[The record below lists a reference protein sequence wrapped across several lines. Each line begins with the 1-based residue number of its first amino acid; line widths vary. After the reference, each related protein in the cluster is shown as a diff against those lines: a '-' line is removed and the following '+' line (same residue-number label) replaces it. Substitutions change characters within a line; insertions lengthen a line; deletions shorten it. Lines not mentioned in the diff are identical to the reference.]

1 MKSEPD
7 KKLSLPSLT
16 ALVVGSMIGSGIFA
30 LPAAFGRATGVL
42 GAMIAWAVAGAGM
55 LMLAFVFQT
64 LSVRKPE
71 LDSGVY
77 IYAKAGFGNYL
88 GFAAA
93 FGYWMGCCFADA
105 ACLILIKSTLGLF
118 FPVFGD
124 GTTPTAIVTASALL
138 WGVHFLVLRGVKQ
151 AAFVNTVAT
160 VAKLVPLA
168 VFVVIA
174 VWGFQT
180 SVFRSNFWGD
190 KPRDKVAPSQLGPD
204 IEKLP
209 DREKPPLYHVYPD
222 VEAGEQVAPQEGE
235 PLYDQVRNTMLVTV
249 FLFVGIEG
257 ASVYSRYARKRSHVG
272 LATVL
277 GFLGVLGLLILVTVL
292 SYGIKSRQDLSALP
306 TPSLAGVLEAVVGR
320 WGAVFISVG
329 LLISVLG
336 NYLAWSLLAAE
347 VLFAAAKNGTM
358 PAFIGLENTNK
369 VPSGALWATN
379 IMIQAIL
386 LVSPF
391 AEYAFLLVL
400 KMTSTMTLVPYLLVA
415 AYGLKLAWTG
425 ETYDKTPRGRTGD
438 LVCGA
443 IATIYAAGMTYAGG
457 MRFFL
462 LSALIY
468 APGTVLYF
476 LARRE
481 QKVRL
486 FAPMEWLVF
495 GGIVVAAVVG
505 LYALISGSIS
515 I

>member
-1 MKSEPD
+1 MESAPNQ
-7 KKLSLPSLT
+7 KLSLPSLT
-16 ALVVGSMIGSGIFA
+16 SLVVGSMIGSGIFA
-30 LPAAFGRATGVL
+30 VPAAFGRSTGAL

-71 LDSGVY
+71 LDSGVF

-118 FPVFGD
+118 FPIFGD
-124 GTTPTAIVTASALL
+124 GTTPAALAAATVLL
-138 WGVHFLVLRGVKQ
+138 WGVHFLVLRGVKE
-151 AAFVNTVAT
+151 AAFINTVAT
-160 VAKLVPLA
+160 VAKVVPILI
-168 VFVVIA
+168 FIVIA
-174 VWGFQT
+174 AWAFQT
-180 SVFRSNFWGD
+180 GTFQSNFWGAA
-190 KPRDKVAPSQLGPD
+190 PRDDSPPPPD
-204 IEKLP
+204 LKADAEKLP
-209 DREKPPLYHVYPD
+209 LYHLNPVA
-222 VEAGEQVAPQEGE
+222 EGAEQAALHAGES
-235 PLYDQVRNTMLVTV
+235 LYDQVRNTMLVTV

-257 ASVYSRYARKRSHVG
+257 ASVYSRYARKRSDVG

-277 GFLGVLGLLILVTVL
+277 GFLSVLSLLILVTML
-292 SYGIKSRQDLSALP
+292 SYGILPRKDLAGLP
-306 TPSLAGVLEAVVGR
+306 TPSLAGVLEAVVGH
-320 WGAVFISVG
+320 WGTVFISVG

-336 NYLAWSLLAAE
+336 NYLSWSLLAAE
-347 VLFAAAKNGTM
+347 VVHAAAKTGTM
-358 PAFIGLENTNK
+358 PAFLGLENARK

-379 IMIQAIL
+379 VMIQIIL

-400 KMTSTMTLVPYLLVA
+400 KMTSAMTLVPYLLVA

-425 ETYDKTPRGRTGD
+425 DTYEKAPRGRAGD
-438 LVCGA
+438 SVRGA
-443 IATIYAAGMTYAGG
+443 LATVYAAGMIYAGG

-462 LSALIY
+462 LSTLIY
-468 APGTVLYF
+468 APGTILYF

-481 QKVRL
+481 QQRRL
-486 FAPMEWLVF
+486 FTLPELLVF
-495 GGIVVAAVVG
+495 GGLVVAALAG
-505 LYALISGSIS
+505 LYALVSGRIS